1 MKYDKF
7 TGILNAA
14 IFTGSKAKLL
24 ESIARDPQ
32 RFIGLFRPTTPRVKL
47 QQNILQ
53 SREIRMGDAL
63 EKIVRCYLQE
73 NGCMILGGDI
83 QIAGKRKNIDL
94 HFRQGDDVFVI
105 EQKVRDDHDSTKKS
119 GQIRD
124 FLSKLENSIS
134 ENGAKRTRGGIFF
147 VDPSLSKNK
156 GYYRQELA
164 NFAGKHDGLRV
175 RLWYGGEFFADIL
188 GDEKVW
194 EEILSYLAKWKEGIP
209 NFPDVN
215 FDADPKS
222 SFGEIQNIP
231 PGVFMKIFNNEEVRS
246 EILPVLFPSGEVLE
260 KLRLHMN
267 SMGVRGQKVSA
278 AIERQIGERTHEDG
292 NGAQ

>member
-7 TGILNAA
+7 TDILNVA
-14 IFTGSKAKLL
+14 IFTDSKAKLL

-73 NGCMILGGDI
+73 NGCEILGGDV
-83 QIAGKRKNIDL
+83 QIGGKRKNIDL
-94 HFRQGDDVFVI
+94 HFRRGEDVFVV

-124 FLSKLENSIS
+124 FLSKLESGIS

-147 VDPSLSKNK
+147 VDPSLSKNRE
-156 GYYRQELA
+156 YYRKELA
-164 NFAGKHDGLRV
+164 DFAGKHDGLRA

-188 GDEKVW
+188 GDDGVW
-194 EEILSYLAKWKEGIP
+194 KEMLSHLAKWKEGIKD
-209 NFPDVN
+209 FPDVN
-215 FDADPKS
+215 FDTDPES
-222 SFGEIQNIP
+222 SFEEIRHLP
-231 PGVFMKIFNNEEVRS
+231 PRVFMKIFNNEDVRK
-246 EILPVLFPSGEVLE
+246 EILPVLFPANKSLE
-260 KLRLHMN
+260 KLRLHF
-267 SMGVRGQKVSA
+267 SRMGAREQEVSA
-278 AIERQIGERTHEDG
+278 AIGRQILTMKGGGGDE
-292 NGAQ
+292 